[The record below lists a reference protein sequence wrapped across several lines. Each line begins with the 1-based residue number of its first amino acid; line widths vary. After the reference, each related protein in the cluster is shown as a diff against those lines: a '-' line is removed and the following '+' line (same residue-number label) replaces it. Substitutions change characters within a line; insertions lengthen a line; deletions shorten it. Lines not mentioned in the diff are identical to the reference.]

1 MCCDGLKRGLYAT
14 DKSLPLPPFEMLRK
28 FGLKN
33 THSFKP
39 NPFCRPEED
48 QASLRPG
55 CCTSGTTVLMALAP

>member
-1 MCCDGLKRGLYAT
+1 MGWTEVRLQLTSPCPY
-14 DKSLPLPPFEMLRK
+14 PLFETLRK
-28 FGLKN
+28 SGLKN

-39 NPFCRPEED
+39 NPFHGLEED